1 MSTSGG
7 RILSE
12 QAYAQGKMLDHGN
25 WKLARGITPSDVDFV
40 VESGGCFLFAEFSR
54 GCGSFDC
61 LSKGQRMMYA
71 RLASR
76 RSDIVVVCQHS
87 VPSDR
92 AIDTL
97 ADVEAAT
104 VYFDGGE
111 GSVLVDNSQWQ
122 LIVEHWAESPARVL
136 GALREVAAPP
146 PHACGEAVVVQA
158 ATNGVSHVR
167 AYAACSQGTFEW
179 VGSGSSIND
188 S

>member
-111 GSVLVDNSQWQ
+111 CSVLIDNSHWQ
-122 LIVEHWAESPARVL
+122 VIVEHWAESPAQVVEGLCKLWSLHRQ
-136 GALREVAAPP
+136 ASS
-146 PHACGEAVVVQA
+146 EAVVVQA

-179 VGSGSSIND
+179 VH
-188 S
+188 